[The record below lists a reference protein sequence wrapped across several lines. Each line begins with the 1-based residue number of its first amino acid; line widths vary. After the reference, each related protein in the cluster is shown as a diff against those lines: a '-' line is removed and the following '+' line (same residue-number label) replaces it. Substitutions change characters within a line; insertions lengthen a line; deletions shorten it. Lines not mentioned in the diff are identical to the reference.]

1 MRVKSLDPHNVLYI
15 ENICHHFDVRPA
27 DRFHILQE
35 GRDSFTYHTWDF
47 SAAMIMTV
55 ITVIN
60 LSLLQLYPAI
70 ILYLFWGE
78 AHVDPD
84 KRFSFQRVT

>member
-1 MRVKSLDPHNVLYI
+1 
-15 ENICHHFDVRPA
+15 
-27 DRFHILQE
+27 
-35 GRDSFTYHTWDF
+35 
-47 SAAMIMTV
+47 MIMTV

-60 LSLLQLYPAI
+60 LSLLQQYPAI